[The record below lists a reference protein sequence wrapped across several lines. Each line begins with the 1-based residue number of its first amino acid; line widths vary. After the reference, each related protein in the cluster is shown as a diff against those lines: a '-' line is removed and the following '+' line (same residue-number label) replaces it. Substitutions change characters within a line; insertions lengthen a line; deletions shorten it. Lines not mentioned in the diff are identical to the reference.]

1 MATEGFGQDLHKALA
16 LLDHPPPGQGLSVS
30 GRVFLCAQHPMATGG
45 DTQGHCATLAP
56 LAAAWGRLCL
66 LLLGLELFSPLR
78 R

>member
-1 MATEGFGQDLHKALA
+1 MI
-16 LLDHPPPGQGLSVS
+16 LLQGRAVVSLGKVFWSV
-30 GRVFLCAQHPMATGG
+30 ATGG

-56 LAAAWGRLCL
+56 LAAAWGRHCL